1 MLKILNN
8 SVIYLCLAPL
18 LFLLLIIF
26 PNDSLIY
33 FFRLILI
40 TLISITLHELGH
52 FLVGRCLSY
61 KLEMLATPFFF
72 YFRKKIYFKF
82 PVLLAF
88 GYCQMSNRNIT
99 NEKNSDRNLVFY
111 FFGGGGANLIVAIL
125 ALLGFVPYASEFF
138 ILNIILFLVPVCLP
152 IDGTDGNAI
161 REIVLYSKDSK
172 TYQRFF
178 ANSLY
183 NNPYIT
189 IDDFAKLTSKEKS
202 FFSKFEKCLI
212 NLYFEV
218 KGEGSAFTIANNEV
232 FDSNIQENIIRE
244 YYKLLHKSSDWFIPQ
259 NLSSEEV
266 VFTLSNYIYSK
277 NNKYL
282 KKIKY
287 LKKLVDFR
295 QEEIIDFIL
304 NKEGVL

>member
-40 TLISITLHELGH
+40 SLISVILHELGH

-138 ILNIILFLVPVCLP
+138 ILNIILFLVTVCLP

-178 ANSLY
+178 ANSFY
-183 NNPYIT
+183 NNPHIT

-218 KGEGSAFTIANNEV
+218 KDQHLQLLIMKFLIQIFRKILFVSTIN
-232 FDSNIQENIIRE
+232 
-244 YYKLLHKSSDWFIPQ
+244 YYINLLIGLFHR
-259 NLSSEEV
+259 
-266 VFTLSNYIYSK
+266 T
-277 NNKYL
+277 YL
-282 KKIKY
+282 Q
-287 LKKLVDFR
+287 KKLFLPCQTIFTR
-295 QEEIIDFIL
+295 KIINI
-304 NKEGVL
+304 

>member
-1 MLKILNN
+1 
-8 SVIYLCLAPL
+8 
-18 LFLLLIIF
+18 LLIIF

-33 FFRLILI
+33 YFRLILI
-40 TLISITLHELGH
+40 SLISITLHELGH

-138 ILNIILFLVPVCLP
+138 ILNIILFLVTVCLP

-172 TYQRFF
+172 TYQ
-178 ANSLY
+178 
-183 NNPYIT
+183 
-189 IDDFAKLTSKEKS
+189 
-202 FFSKFEKCLI
+202 
-212 NLYFEV
+212 
-218 KGEGSAFTIANNEV
+218 
-232 FDSNIQENIIRE
+232 
-244 YYKLLHKSSDWFIPQ
+244 
-259 NLSSEEV
+259 
-266 VFTLSNYIYSK
+266 
-277 NNKYL
+277 
-282 KKIKY
+282 
-287 LKKLVDFR
+287 
-295 QEEIIDFIL
+295 
-304 NKEGVL
+304 

>member
-1 MLKILNN
+1 M
-8 SVIYLCLAPL
+8 
-18 LFLLLIIF
+18 
-26 PNDSLIY
+26 
-33 FFRLILI
+33 
-40 TLISITLHELGH
+40 LISITLHELGH

-138 ILNIILFLVPVCLP
+138 ILNIILFLVTVCLP

-178 ANSLY
+178 ANSFY
-183 NNPYIT
+183 NNPHIT

-218 KGEGSAFTIANNEV
+218 KGEGSAFTIANHEV

>member
-1 MLKILNN
+1 M
-8 SVIYLCLAPL
+8 
-18 LFLLLIIF
+18 
-26 PNDSLIY
+26 
-33 FFRLILI
+33 
-40 TLISITLHELGH
+40 
-52 FLVGRCLSY
+52 
-61 KLEMLATPFFF
+61 
-72 YFRKKIYFKF
+72 YFKF

-125 ALLGFVPYASEFF
+125 ALLGFVPYTSEFF
-138 ILNIILFLVPVCLP
+138 ILNIILFIVTVCLP

-218 KGEGSAFTIANNEV
+218 KGEGSAFTIANHEV
-232 FDSNIQENIIRE
+232 FDSNIQENIIHE
-244 YYKLLHKSSDWFIPQ
+244 YYKLLHKSSDWIIPQ
-259 NLSSEEV
+259 NLSLEEV

-277 NNKYL
+277 NKKYL
-282 KKIKY
+282 EKIKY

-304 NKEGVL
+304 NKEEVL